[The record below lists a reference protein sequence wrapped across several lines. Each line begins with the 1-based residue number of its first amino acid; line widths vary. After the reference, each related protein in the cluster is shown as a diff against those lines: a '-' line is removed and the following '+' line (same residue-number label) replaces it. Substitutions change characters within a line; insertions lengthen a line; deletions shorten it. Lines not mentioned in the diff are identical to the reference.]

1 MDILPA
7 IDLISGKC
15 VRLIQGEYDKQITY
29 KDDPVEQAA
38 EFKQAGSDWLHIVDL
53 EGAKAGKP
61 VNVDSIKAIVASGL
75 GLKIEVGGGI
85 RDEQAISDM
94 IDIGIDRLIIGT
106 RAVTEF
112 DWFSRMAAK
121 FPNKL
126 ALGLD
131 ARGSQISVDGWT
143 KQGQLDLWEF
153 AAQAARLPIA
163 AIIYTDISKDG
174 MLAGPNIERTRALVD
189 AVNLP
194 VIAAGGVTTTEDIVN
209 LKQSGVA
216 GAIIGRAL
224 YEGSIELKDAIEAE
238 RSA

>member
-61 VNVDSIKAIVASGL
+61 VNVDSIKAIVDSGL